1 MHHIAKARTTAVVV
15 ALLAVVCNGCGDDDE
30 GPERTV
36 PPAVPT
42 PTVPTPTP
50 TTTAPGTGT
59 PTGPATVSL
68 RSSGLGRILVDDKG
82 RTLYLFEADTS
93 SESTCND
100 ACARAWPPLATSGE
114 PKAGEGVKGDLLGTT
129 TRDDGNTQV
138 TYNDHPL
145 YYYQDDDKP
154 GDTTGQGLDDF
165 GAKWYVLNADGNKV
179 EGGGEG
185 EDRDGGY

>member
-1 MHHIAKARTTAVVV
+1 MHHIAKPWVTAVAV
-15 ALLAVVCNGCGDDDE
+15 ALLAVVCNGCGDDDG
-30 GPERTV
+30 GPEATL

-42 PTVPTPTP
+42 

-100 ACARAWPPLATSGE
+100 ACARAWPPLTTSGE
-114 PKAGEGVKGDLLGTT
+114 PKAEEGVKGDLLATT
-129 TRDDGNTQV
+129 TRDDGDIQV
-138 TYNDHPL
+138 TYNGHPL
-145 YYYQDDDKP
+145 YYYQDDEKP

-165 GAKWYVLNADGNKV
+165 GAEWYVLNADGNKV
-179 EGGGEG
+179 EGEG